1 MSGEYTFLPWARQ
14 GLGNRITASGPL
26 RATVPLQ
33 LQVAVHQ
40 LDGTDTLV
48 DVPPRDVQLY
58 GPGDIVGID
67 TRTVIRTEP
76 RSGVTNFEPNLLAA
90 IEFYDED
97 LPWRYTPAAP
107 DATGARLPPWLT
119 LVVLKE
125 QEEFDEGAD
134 AKERPLPYITVK
146 NNAQQS
152 AFPDPAALWAWAH
165 VHVNRGL
172 TASETQIVATD
183 RDGVA
188 TRLAATVQENADL
201 AYSRIV
207 CPRRLAANTNYHAF
221 LLPAFESGRLAGLG
235 LDPST
240 TPSATASAWTSN
252 GAEQNNFPVYFRWQF
267 RTGDVGDFEYLVR
280 LLRPVPVDRSV
291 GVRNLDVQEP
301 GPAVAGIS
309 DPALQ
314 GVLPLGGALRVP
326 RSSLNADELAEA
338 QRAENWAQPYP
349 HPFQKDLASLLNL
362 AESYRTQPAAQANA
376 ATGLTGI
383 AGDVDPVVV
392 PPLYGRWHAQT
403 PRLLTRTD
411 GTPLPNSA
419 NWVHELNLDPRHRVA
434 AGLGT
439 RVVQSKQEDLMAAA
453 WKQVGAVLEAN
464 QRMRRFMLAQQI
476 AFVWHQVQL
485 QPLATGNPAKA
496 LTLTAPVHARVMTT
510 ASAPVTAPSAVPV
523 TMKALI
529 GTSAVPPVLV
539 SAAMRRAV
547 RPRTRLMKAL
557 PFDSRVRPDN
567 LIARV
572 NEGEVETAPPKV
584 VPPGV
589 AKVSDVATSA
599 LPTSAPGWLVRW
611 LRASAWRAWLPLLI
625 ALIIALI
632 IVFLLRNIAIAGAV
646 LLIGAALTA
655 LLLALRRSIQ
665 RADALLEN
673 NQTEASVEAWP
684 ASSDFVF
691 TDIAPGAAQIT
702 LASGGQDNPES
713 TRFKTALLDL
723 NALLEASVAAD
734 TVGENGPQRQRL
746 DIAREATTVVAA
758 LNPAVTL
765 PRRAAAMIRVPGRI
779 QQEQPETFTE
789 AMAYPVFDIP
799 TYRPLADLSAELL
812 IPNVNRIENNS
823 VTLLETN
830 QKFVEAYLVGLNH
843 EFARELLW
851 REYPTDQR
859 GSYFRQFW
867 DVSSY
872 FAGTGQDA
880 ETLRESLRDIPP
892 LHRWSRSS
900 QLGDH
905 DARERPGDSEEEVVL
920 VIRGEL
926 LKRYPSAVIY
936 AQAAEWARLPNG
948 DVDRTKERSLVTLA
962 PAQEDNPPRDALR
975 TPLYMAKIE
984 PDIHFLG
991 FDLTVADARGG
1002 TGERRTDPPGW
1013 FFVIKERP
1021 GEPRFGFD
1029 ETSAPQ
1035 IGVWNDLGWDRVPMA
1050 SGSIKPLPGV
1060 APAIEIPTTL
1070 PANEAEKEP
1079 QRVEDH
1085 EVHWDGNVSAA
1096 ELAYILYQ
1104 APAMLAIHASEL
1116 LPAS

>member
-14 GLGNRITASGPL
+14 GLGNRIAASGPL
-26 RATVPLQ
+26 RASVPLQ

-40 LDGTDTLV
+40 LDGTDAMV

-58 GPGDIVGID
+58 GPGDIVGVD
-67 TRTVIRTEP
+67 TRTAIRTEP
-76 RSGVTNFEPNLLAA
+76 RNGVTSFEPSFLAA

-107 DATGARLPPWLT
+107 DATAARLLPWLA

-125 QEEFDEGAD
+125 GEEFDEGRD
-134 AKERPLPYITVK
+134 ARERPLPYITVK
-146 NNAQQS
+146 NNARQS

-172 TASETQIVATD
+172 TANEAEIVATD
-183 RDGVA
+183 RDAVA
-188 TRLAATVQENADL
+188 SRFAATVQENADL

-207 CPRRLAANTNYHAF
+207 CPRRLAANTSYHAF

-235 LDPST
+235 LDPT
-240 TPSATASAWTSN
+240 VTPSATASAWTSN
-252 GAEQNNFPVYFRWQF
+252 GAEQDNFPLYFRWQF

-291 GVRNLDVQEP
+291 GVRDLDVQDP

-309 DPALQ
+309 DAALN

-326 RSSLNADELAEA
+326 RSSLDEDERAEA
-338 QRAENWAQPYP
+338 ERRDNWAQPYP
-349 HPFQKDLASLLNL
+349 HRFQKDLASLINL
-362 AESYRTQPAAQANA
+362 ADSYGTQTAAQANA
-376 ATGLTGI
+376 ATLLTGI

-411 GTPLPNSA
+411 GTPLPEPA

-453 WKQVGAVLEAN
+453 WQQVGAVLEAN
-464 QRMRRFMLAQQI
+464 QRMRRFMFAQQI
-476 AFVWHQVQL
+476 AFVWHRVQL
-485 QPLATGNPAKA
+485 QPLIASNPAKA

-510 ASAPVTAPSAVPV
+510 ASAPVT
-523 TMKALI
+523 MKARI
-529 GTSAVPPVLV
+529 ERSAVPPILV
-539 SAAMRRAV
+539 SSAMRRAT
-547 RPRTRLMKAL
+547 RPRTRLMRSL
-557 PFDSRVRPDN
+557 PFDSRARPDN

-572 NEGEVETAPPKV
+572 NDGEVTTAPPKV
-584 VPPGV
+584 VPPGA
-589 AKVSDVATSA
+589 AKVSDVAASA
-599 LPTSAPGWLVRW
+599 LPRGVPGWLVRW
-611 LRASAWRAWLPLLI
+611 ARRAARRAYLPFLI
-625 ALIIALI
+625 AL
-632 IVFLLRNIAIAGAV
+632 VIAILLWVISIAMAGAA
-646 LLIGAALTA
+646 LLIGAALA
-655 LLLALRRSIQ
+655 AALLALRRPIR
-665 RADALLEN
+665 RADALLES
-673 NQTEASVEAWP
+673 NQTRAAVEGWP
-684 ASSDFVF
+684 ASSDFAF
-691 TDIAPGAAQIT
+691 TDVRPGTEQIT
-702 LASGGQDNPES
+702 LAGGGQDNPES
-713 TRFKTALLDL
+713 TRFKTALMDL
-723 NALLEASVAAD
+723 NALLEASLAAD

-746 DIAREATTVVAA
+746 DIAREAATAVAA
-758 LNPAVTL
+758 IDPAVTL
-765 PRRAAAMIRVPGRI
+765 PRRAAATIRVPGRI
-779 QQEQPETFTE
+779 RQEQTETFTE
-789 AMAYPVFDIP
+789 AMAYPVFDMP
-799 TYRPLADLSAELL
+799 MYRPLADLSAELL

-830 QKFVEAYLVGLNH
+830 QKFVEAYMVGLNH
-843 EFARELLW
+843 ELARELLW

-867 DVSSY
+867 DVSSF
-872 FAGTGQDA
+872 FAGAGQDTEA
-880 ETLRESLRDIPP
+880 LRESLRDIPP
-892 LHRWSRSS
+892 LHRWTRRSR
-900 QLGDH
+900 LGDH
-905 DARERPGDSEEEVVL
+905 DARERPADQGEEVVL

-926 LKRYPSAVIY
+926 LKRYPGAVIY
-936 AQAAEWARLPNG
+936 AHAAEWPRLPNG
-948 DVDRTKERSLVTLA
+948 DVDRTKERSLVALT
-962 PAQEDNPPRDALR
+962 PAQEENPPRDALR

-984 PDIHFLG
+984 PDINFLG
-991 FDLTVADARGG
+991 FDLTVAAARGG
-1002 TGERRTDPPGW
+1002 TGERREDPPGW

-1035 IGVWNDLGWDRVPMA
+1035 ISVWNDLGWDRVPMA

-1060 APAIEIPTTL
+1060 APGIEIPATV
-1070 PANEAEKEP
+1070 PADQAEKEP

-1085 EVHWDGNVSAA
+1085 QVRWDGNVSAA

-1116 LPAS
+1116 LPTG